1 MVDSLWDWLDSGKD
15 ALKSFKDYAGETFR
29 DIVSDMMRTIVLRN
43 VFGTFQDDIAKIYE
57 NYSMGSD
64 MAAMAAAV
72 AARMQDLVDTY
83 ETQLPAL
90 QTLLKTITDNLS
102 LSGIDITGATNASQ
116 TAQTSG
122 IRNVTEETGARIDG
136 ALIAQT
142 NRLISVDDGI
152 TALREQAD
160 RALDVFLQIAS
171 SVRRSADNSDDIK
184 RLLNLIQ
191 RDGIPIKG

>member
-1 MVDSLWDWLDSGKD
+1 ME
-15 ALKSFKDYAGETFR
+15 LK
-29 DIVSDMMRTIVLRN
+29 
-43 VFGTFQDDIAKIYE
+43 
-57 NYSMGSD
+57 
-64 MAAMAAAV
+64 
-72 AARMQDLVDTY
+72 
-83 ETQLPAL
+83 P
-90 QTLLKTITDNLS
+90 
-102 LSGIDITGATNASQ
+102 Q

-122 IRNVTEETGARIDG
+122 IRNVSEETGARIDG